1 MGAPHADQLISGYLA
16 RLKEETAGLPQASRR
31 ELLADVSSHVE
42 EARRQLTD
50 ETDADILNILDRLGE
65 PSTVAADAA
74 ERFGIPRA
82 PAGQPEG
89 IRPGIVEIG
98 ALVLT
103 PLLWPIGVLLLWAS
117 PAWNTRDKLI
127 GTLVP
132 PGGYWGIGIFGAMF
146 ATAQS
151 CSGSFSIRTCVA
163 GGGEPTWLPIVVRVA
178 ALFVFLLPLVSM
190 AYLSIRLRA
199 RSSLQRT

>member
-16 RLKEETAGLPQASRR
+16 RLKEETAGLPQANRR

-65 PSTVAADAA
+65 PSAVAADAA
-74 ERFGIPRA
+74 ERFGISRA
-82 PAGQPEG
+82 PAVQPEV

-146 ATAQS
+146 AAAQS
-151 CSGSFSIRTCVA
+151 CSGFSIRTCVA

>member
-65 PSTVAADAA
+65 PSAVAADAA

-82 PAGQPEG
+82 PAGQPEV

-146 ATAQS
+146 AAAQS
-151 CSGSFSIRTCVA
+151 CSGFSIRTWVA
-163 GGGEPTWLPIVVRVA
+163 GGGERTWLQIVVRVA

>member
-1 MGAPHADQLISGYLA
+1 M
-16 RLKEETAGLPQASRR
+16 KEETAGLPQANRR

-65 PSTVAADAA
+65 PSAVAADAA
-74 ERFGIPRA
+74 ERFGISRA
-82 PAGQPEG
+82 PAVQPEV

-103 PLLWPIGVLLLWAS
+103 PLLWPIGVILLWAS

-132 PGGYWGIGIFGAMF
+132 PGGYWGIGIFAAMF

-151 CSGSFSIRTCVA
+151 CNGSFSIRTCAA
-163 GGGEPTWLPIVVRVA
+163 GGPGWLPIVPRVA